1 MPSVWRAHNH
11 QMPLVPLLFV
21 WADIYW
27 NIQLCQFRFIN
38 GIRENGHVV
47 GFFYFVQYLIDVR
60 NYSISCRASGE
71 HSRVLHLS
79 IQRETHLTYRKQPSR
94 WVCLCV
100 HYAYHIRTYKPLHL
114 PIFIQEAMPLNNHDN
129 SISQQIESL
138 CIGQSTRKKNGTV
151 FWCKNSAI
159 VNIDRYRKTFSRYW
173 HVRTFV
179 CKIQI
184 YGVKQSDDGD
194 GGGG

>member
-1 MPSVWRAHNH
+1 MRTIIKCHWCHYCLSELIFIEIFNYANFA
-11 QMPLVPLLFV
+11 LLM
-21 WADIYW
+21 
-27 NIQLCQFRFIN
+27 
-38 GIRENGHVV
+38 
-47 GFFYFVQYLIDVR
+47 GFGRMGMWLDFYFVQYLIDVR

-71 HSRVLHLS
+71 HSRVLHLA